1 MNAPACSLAAA
12 APTPTIS
19 IRNYAIV
26 TAAYWA
32 FMLTDGA
39 LRMLVLLHFN
49 QLGYTPVQLSFLF
62 LLYEFFGIVT
72 NLVGGWV
79 ASRTGLRFTL
89 VLGLIL
95 QVVALGLL
103 ALLNREWSMALSVA
117 YVMGCQALS
126 GIAKDLTKMSAK
138 SAVKVLVPK
147 GDDSGLFKWVAIL
160 TRSKSAL
167 KGAGFFV
174 GGFLLSVLGFRG
186 ALVTMASGV
195 FVVLLGVLAF
205 LPAAIGQAKK
215 KAKFTGILSNS
226 SGINR
231 LSVARLALFA
241 ARDVWF
247 VVSVPI
253 FLASVLG
260 WSFTQVGGFMA
271 LWVIAYGGVQSASP
285 ILLAK
290 VTHGKAPRPVLAST
304 LGLGL
309 AAVTALIPLGLKM
322 NAPPAVA
329 MLGGLVLFG
338 IVFALN
344 SAVHSYLVLAYSEA
358 DRVSLSVGFYYMA
371 NACGRL
377 LGTLLSGVLYQL
389 AGVSASLWGAVV
401 LAAAAGAGVLPSSGH
416 GRRGLGGRDGRRIA
430 GGQMATAGDHRF
442 VVVITFDHRRLAHQA
457 TAASASG
464 LLTDGERRGAAN
476 TTAPRRVL
484 LAERAA
490 ARTHE
495 ASGRRRHRGGER
507 NQKGRKRDDLGFHQ

>member
-1 MNAPACSLAAA
+1 VPGPAPA
-12 APTPTIS
+12 IS

-32 FMLTDGA
+32 FTLTDGA

-49 QLGYTPVQLSFLF
+49 QLGYTPVQLAFLF

-89 VLGLIL
+89 VLGLVL
-95 QVVALGLL
+95 QVIALGLL
-103 ALLNREWSMALSVA
+103 ALLNRGWSMAASVA

-147 GDDSGLFKWVAIL
+147 GDESGLFKWVAVL
-160 TRSKSAL
+160 TGSKNAL

-174 GGFLLSVLGFRG
+174 GGFLLSALGFRG
-186 ALVTMASGV
+186 ALAAMAGGV
-195 FVVLLGVLAF
+195 LIVLLFVLAF

-215 KAKFTGILSNS
+215 KAAFTGILSNS
-226 SGINR
+226 PGINR
-231 LSVARLALFA
+231 LSLARLALFA

-260 WSFTQVGGFMA
+260 WTFTQVGGFMA

-285 ILLAK
+285 LLLAR
-290 VTHGKAPRPVLAST
+290 VTHGKAPSPVLAST

-309 AAVTALIPLGLKM
+309 AIVTALIPIGLRF
-322 NAPPAVA
+322 NAPPALT

-344 SAVHSYLVLAYSEA
+344 SSVHSYLVLAYSES

-377 LGTLLSGVLYQL
+377 LGTLLSGVLYQFG
-389 AGVSASLWGAVV
+389 GVTASLWGAVV
-401 LAAAAGAGVLPSSGH
+401 LAALAGFGAMLLPPVSADVGWAGAAG
-416 GRRGLGGRDGRRIA
+416 
-430 GGQMATAGDHRF
+430 
-442 VVVITFDHRRLAHQA
+442 
-457 TAASASG
+457 
-464 LLTDGERRGAAN
+464 
-476 TTAPRRVL
+476 
-484 LAERAA
+484 
-490 ARTHE
+490 
-495 ASGRRRHRGGER
+495 
-507 NQKGRKRDDLGFHQ
+507 DD

>member
-1 MNAPACSLAAA
+1 MNVPARSVAVPAPA
-12 APTPTIS
+12 IS

-32 FMLTDGA
+32 FTLTDGA

-49 QLGYTPVQLSFLF
+49 QLGYTPVQLAFLF

-72 NLVGGWV
+72 NLVGGWI
-79 ASRTGLRFTL
+79 ASRTGVRFTL
-89 VLGLIL
+89 VLGLML

-103 ALLNREWSMALSVA
+103 AFLNAGWSVAVSVA

-147 GDDSGLFKWVAIL
+147 GDDSGLFKWVAVL
-160 TRSKSAL
+160 TGSKNAL

-186 ALVTMASGV
+186 ALSVMATGV
-195 FVVLLGVLAF
+195 LIVLLLVMAF

-215 KAKFTGILSNS
+215 KAAFTGILSNS
-226 SGINR
+226 KGINR
-231 LSVARLALFA
+231 LSLARLALFA

-260 WSFTQVGGFMA
+260 WSFAQVGGFMA
-271 LWVIAYGGVQSASP
+271 LWVIAYGAVQSASP
-285 ILLAK
+285 VLLAK
-290 VTHGKAPRPVLAST
+290 TTGGKAPGPVLAST

-309 AAVTALIPLGLKM
+309 AAVTALIPIGLRFG
-322 NAPPAVA
+322 APPAVA
-329 MLGGLVLFG
+329 MLGGLGLFG

-344 SAVHSYLVLAYSEA
+344 SSVHSYLVLAYSES

-377 LGTLLSGVLYQL
+377 LGTLLSGVLYQY

-401 LAAAAGAGVLPSSGH
+401 LAAAAGFGAMLLPPVTSEVDWSG
-416 GRRGLGGRDGRRIA
+416 A
-430 GGQMATAGDHRF
+430 KGD
-442 VVVITFDHRRLAHQA
+442 D
-457 TAASASG
+457 
-464 LLTDGERRGAAN
+464 
-476 TTAPRRVL
+476 
-484 LAERAA
+484 
-490 ARTHE
+490 
-495 ASGRRRHRGGER
+495 
-507 NQKGRKRDDLGFHQ
+507 

>member
-1 MNAPACSLAAA
+1 MTAPARSIAATA
-12 APTPTIS
+12 PTIS

-32 FMLTDGA
+32 FTLTDGA

-49 QLGYTPVQLSFLF
+49 QLGYTPVQLAFLF

-72 NLVGGWV
+72 NLVGGWA

-89 VLGLIL
+89 VLGLVL
-95 QVVALGLL
+95 QVLALGLL
-103 ALLNREWSMALSVA
+103 ALLNRDWSMAASVA

-147 GDDSGLFKWVAIL
+147 GDESGLFKWVAVL
-160 TRSKSAL
+160 TGSKNAL

-174 GGFLLSVLGFRG
+174 GGALLSTLGFRG
-186 ALVTMASGV
+186 SLLAMAGGV
-195 FVVLLGVLAF
+195 LVVLLLVLSF
-205 LPAAIGQAKK
+205 LPASIGQAKK
-215 KAKFTGILSNS
+215 KAAFSGILSNS

-231 LSVARLALFA
+231 LSLARLALFA

-271 LWVIAYGGVQSASP
+271 LWVIAYGGVQSVSP
-285 ILLAK
+285 VLLAR
-290 VTHGKAPRPVLAST
+290 VTKGQAPGPAFAST
-304 LGLGL
+304 LAL
-309 AAVTALIPLGLKM
+309 ALAGVTALVPIGLRL
-322 NAPPAVA
+322 NAPAA
-329 MLGGLVLFG
+329 ATMLGGLVLFG

-344 SAVHSYLVLAYSEA
+344 SSVHSYLVLAYSET

-377 LGTLLSGVLYQL
+377 LGTLLSGLLYQW
-389 AGVSASLWGAVV
+389 AGVTASLWGAVV
-401 LAAAAGAGVLPSSGH
+401 LAA
-416 GRRGLGGRDGRRIA
+416 
-430 GGQMATAGDHRF
+430 TAGLVAMF
-442 VVVITFDHRRLAHQA
+442 LPPV
-457 TAASASG
+457 SASG
-464 LLTDGERRGAAN
+464 PAVSWAGA
-476 TTAPRRVL
+476 
-484 LAERAA
+484 
-490 ARTHE
+490 
-495 ASGRRRHRGGER
+495 
-507 NQKGRKRDDLGFHQ
+507 KGDD

>member
-1 MNAPACSLAAA
+1 MNVPARSVAGAA
-12 APTPTIS
+12 PTIS

-32 FMLTDGA
+32 FTLTDGA

-49 QLGYTPVQLSFLF
+49 QLGYTPVQLAFLF

-72 NLVGGWV
+72 NLVGGWI
-79 ASRTGLRFTL
+79 ASRTGVRFTL
-89 VLGLIL
+89 VLGLML

-103 ALLNREWSMALSVA
+103 AFLNAGWSVAVSVA

-147 GDDSGLFKWVAIL
+147 GDDSGLFKWVAVL
-160 TRSKSAL
+160 TGSKNAL

-186 ALVTMASGV
+186 ALSVMATGV
-195 FVVLLGVLAF
+195 LIVLLLVMAF

-215 KAKFTGILSNS
+215 KAAFTGILSNS
-226 SGINR
+226 KGINR
-231 LSVARLALFA
+231 LSLARLALFA

-260 WSFTQVGGFMA
+260 WSFAQVGGFMA
-271 LWVIAYGGVQSASP
+271 LWVIAYGAVQSASP
-285 ILLAK
+285 VLLAK
-290 VTHGKAPRPVLAST
+290 TTGGKAPGPVLAST

-309 AAVTALIPLGLKM
+309 AAVTALIPIGLRLG
-322 NAPPAVA
+322 APPALT

-344 SAVHSYLVLAYSEA
+344 SSVHSYLVLAYSES

-377 LGTLLSGVLYQL
+377 LGTLLSGVLYQY

-401 LAAAAGAGVLPSSGH
+401 LAAAAGFGAMLLPPVTSEVDWSG
-416 GRRGLGGRDGRRIA
+416 A
-430 GGQMATAGDHRF
+430 KGD
-442 VVVITFDHRRLAHQA
+442 D
-457 TAASASG
+457 
-464 LLTDGERRGAAN
+464 
-476 TTAPRRVL
+476 
-484 LAERAA
+484 
-490 ARTHE
+490 
-495 ASGRRRHRGGER
+495 
-507 NQKGRKRDDLGFHQ
+507 

>member
-1 MNAPACSLAAA
+1 MSAVAARA
-12 APTPTIS
+12 IG

-32 FMLTDGA
+32 FTLTDGA

-49 QLGYTPVQLSFLF
+49 QLGYTPVQLAFLF

-89 VLGLIL
+89 VFGLVL
-95 QVVALGLL
+95 QVVALSAL
-103 ALLNREWSMALSVA
+103 ALLTHGWSMGASVA

-138 SAVKVLVPK
+138 SAVKVLVPP
-147 GDDSGLFKWVAIL
+147 GDESSLFKWVAVL
-160 TRSKSAL
+160 TGSKNAL
-167 KGAGFFV
+167 KGFGFFV
-174 GGFLLSVLGFRG
+174 GGLLLSALGFRG
-186 ALVTMASGV
+186 ALATMAGGV
-195 FVVLLGVLAF
+195 FVVLLFVLTA
-205 LPAAIGQAKK
+205 LPAQIGQAKK
-215 KAKFTGILSNS
+215 KAAFAGIVSNS

-231 LSVARLALFA
+231 LSLARMALFA

-271 LWVIAYGGVQSASP
+271 LWVIAYGMVQSASP
-285 ILLAK
+285 VLLAS
-290 VTHGKAPRPVLAST
+290 VTGGQAPGPGLASG

-309 AAVTALIPLGLKM
+309 AGVTALIPLGLQL
-322 NAPPAVA
+322 NVAPAVT
-329 MLGGLVLFG
+329 MLGGLGLFG

-344 SAVHSYLVLAYSEA
+344 SSVHSYLVLAYSEV

-377 LGTLLSGVLYQL
+377 MGTLLSGLLYQF

-401 LAAAAGAGVLPSSGH
+401 LAGVAGVVAMFLPPVTTDIDWSG
-416 GRRGLGGRDGRRIA
+416 A
-430 GGQMATAGDHRF
+430 KGD
-442 VVVITFDHRRLAHQA
+442 D
-457 TAASASG
+457 
-464 LLTDGERRGAAN
+464 
-476 TTAPRRVL
+476 
-484 LAERAA
+484 
-490 ARTHE
+490 
-495 ASGRRRHRGGER
+495 
-507 NQKGRKRDDLGFHQ
+507 